1 MRGRIISMNKK
12 NLYPMLQ
19 ALLAALLFGASAPI
33 AKVLLGDVQP
43 IPLAGL
49 LYLGSGISL
58 LALKAYQRLVQKSRE
73 TEAGITRPDIK
84 WLVGAILTGG
94 IAAPIVLLFSLQ
106 ETPAAT
112 ASLLLNFEGV
122 ATMLIAALI
131 FKEGIGRRAGWAIL
145 LITLASVVLSTNPN
159 QEWGLSIG
167 ALGILT
173 ACLLWGLDN
182 NLTCNISA
190 KDPLIIVTVKG
201 LAAGSFSLLLGA
213 AVGNQFPSF
222 NIVLKAMLLGSLS
235 YGASIVLFVHAL
247 RGLGAARTSALFGT
261 APLAGV
267 VLSFIIF
274 RENFNFMLLTAI
286 PLMIVGAFL
295 LINEEHIHN
304 HIHNEISHEYSHQHD
319 DSHHT
324 HEHIEGL
331 HFDQPH
337 SHLHIHP
344 SAEHGHHHMPDL
356 HHRHLHGAEE

>member
-1 MRGRIISMNKK
+1 MNKK

-33 AKVLLGDVQP
+33 AKVLLGDVEP

-58 LALKAYQRLVQKSRE
+58 LAVKAYQRLIQKSRE
-73 TEAGITRPDIK
+73 TEAGITSPDIK
-84 WLVGAILTGG
+84 WLAGAILTGG
-94 IAAPIVLLFSLQ
+94 IAAPIILLFSLR
-106 ETPAAT
+106 ETPGAT

-159 QEWGLSIG
+159 REWGFSIG

-190 KDPLIIVTVKG
+190 KDPLIIVAVKG

-213 AVGNQFPSF
+213 ALGDHFPSF
-222 NIVLKAMLLGSLS
+222 DIVLKAMLLGSLS
-235 YGASIVLFVHAL
+235 YGASIVLFVHAM

-261 APLAGV
+261 APLAGML
-267 VLSFIIF
+267 LSFIIL
-274 RENFNFMLLTAI
+274 RENFNLMLLIAI
-286 PLMIVGAFL
+286 PLMSIGAFL
-295 LINEEHIHN
+295 LINEEHQHH
-304 HIHNEISHEYSHQHD
+304 HIHDEVFHEHSHQHD

-324 HEHIEGL
+324 HEHVEDIL
-331 HFDQPH
+331 FAQSH
-337 SHLHIHP
+337 SHFHKHP
-344 SAEHGHHHMPDL
+344 NVEHGHHHTPDL
-356 HHRHLHGAEE
+356 HHRHLHGAQE

>member
-1 MRGRIISMNKK
+1 MNTK
-12 NLYPMLQ
+12 NLYPMMQ

-49 LYLGSGISL
+49 LYLGSGVSL
-58 LALKAYQRLVQKSRE
+58 LAVKAWQRLIQKSRE
-73 TEAGITRPDIK
+73 TEAGITRSDIK
-84 WLVGAILTGG
+84 WLAGAVLTGG
-94 IAAPIVLLFSLQ
+94 IAAPIVLLFSLR
-106 ETPAAT
+106 ETPGAT

-159 QEWGLSIG
+159 QEWGFSIG

-213 AVGNQFPSF
+213 ALGNQFPGF
-222 NIVLKAMLLGSLS
+222 YIVLKVMLLGSLS
-235 YGASIVLFVHAL
+235 YGASIVLFVHAM

-267 VLSFIIF
+267 LLSFIILH
-274 RENFNFMLLTAI
+274 ESFNAMLLIAI
-286 PLMIVGAFL
+286 PLMIMGAFL
-295 LINEEHIHN
+295 LIIEEHQHR
-304 HIHNEISHEYSHQHD
+304 HIHEEIFHEHSHQHD
-319 DSHHT
+319 DSHHI
-324 HEHIEGL
+324 HEHVEGTP
-331 HFDQPH
+331 FAQPH
-337 SHLHIHP
+337 AHVHAH
-344 SAEHGHHHMPDL
+344 ACVEHDHHHLPDL
-356 HHRHLHGAEE
+356 HHKHLHGAEE